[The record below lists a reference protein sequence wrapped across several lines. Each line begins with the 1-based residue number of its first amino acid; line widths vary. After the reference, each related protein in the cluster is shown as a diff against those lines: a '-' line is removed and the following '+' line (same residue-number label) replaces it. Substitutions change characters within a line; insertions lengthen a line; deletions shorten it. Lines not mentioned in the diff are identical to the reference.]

1 MIYKNVFNKIYNAIF
16 DGFIIAL
23 SVQLIVTKKLDLTI
37 VKWIIFFLVL
47 GFAVCFIQL
56 TLSLRKALNR
66 NEQLK
71 ENLEG
76 LKQDR
81 EKHLEDKKELQR
93 ENDDLRFKLCIIYQN
108 SNLRSKSINEGNKD
122 STNN

>member
-1 MIYKNVFNKIYNAIF
+1 MDY
-16 DGFIIAL
+16 L
-23 SVQLIVTKKLDLTI
+23 
-37 VKWIIFFLVL
+37 FFLVL